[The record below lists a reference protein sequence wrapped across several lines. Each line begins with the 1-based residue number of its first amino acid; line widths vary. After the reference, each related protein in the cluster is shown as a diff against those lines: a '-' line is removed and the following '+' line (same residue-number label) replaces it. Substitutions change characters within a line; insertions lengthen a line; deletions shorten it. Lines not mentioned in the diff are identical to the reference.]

1 MWYAVGIVD
10 AAAEDAKMTE
20 VTQILMR
27 IDAGDPSASEELLPL
42 VYGELRQLAK
52 AYLDR
57 EKPGQT
63 LQPTALV
70 HDAFLRLT
78 KRDGESTSWNSRGH
92 FFGAAAR
99 AMRQILVDAARR
111 KRAEIH
117 GGGMTRVPLTV
128 ADPVD
133 SNRHWEF
140 LELDEAFQR
149 LEEAD
154 PQALALVELRFFAGL
169 TIEQAAQVLG
179 ISPRTAKRRWQ
190 TARTLLRVFLDPN
203 EK

>member
-1 MWYAVGIVD
+1 
-10 AAAEDAKMTE
+10 MTE

-27 IDAGDPSASEELLPL
+27 IDAGDPNASEELLPL

-52 AYLDR
+52 VYLDR

-78 KRDGESTSWNSRGH
+78 KGDGESTSWNSRGH

-99 AMRQILVDAARR
+99 AMRQILVDVARR
-111 KRAEIH
+111 KSAEIH
-117 GGGMTRVPLTV
+117 GGGLVRVPLTV

-133 SNRHWEF
+133 SNRQWKF
-140 LELDEAFQR
+140 LELDEALQQ

-169 TIEQAAQVLG
+169 TIEQAAQALG
-179 ISPRTAKRRWQ
+179 ISSRTAKRRWQ